1 MPQLLLEIFSEE
13 IPARMQQGAARDLER
28 MASERLKAAGLTWE
42 ALTTFAGPRRLTLVI
57 EGLPTATPDRNEE
70 LKGPKTSA
78 PAQALEGFLRK
89 TGLTQDQL
97 TERDGVWFAEIS
109 QQGRATTEVIAD
121 SLEQILRAF
130 PWPKSQRWGSGAFRW
145 VRPIHRIIALFDGA
159 VVPYA
164 LDLGST
170 VGGEGRK
177 IVASDV
183 TEGHRFMGSG
193 QPFAVKDFADYR
205 ARLEREFVL
214 LDVADRKLRILE
226 GAKAACAARGLAL
239 VDDDGLLDEVAGLA
253 EWPTPIL
260 GDMDPQFLSLP
271 PEVVRLSMKVHQKYF
286 AVRDPAKDGLAPNF
300 LVVANVEATDGGAAL
315 AAGNSR
321 VLSARLND
329 ARFFWDEDQK
339 VGFDAWLN
347 KLSGVTFHAK
357 LGTMAERVDRIAA
370 LAREIAPLV
379 GADPDQAEFAARLAK
394 ADLASGMVGEFP
406 ELQGIMGGYYVAA
419 LKPFPLDGGRVGM
432 GVAPSA
438 GEGSGADTNAAAVT
452 LTPNPS
458 PIKGEGSLRALADAV
473 RDHYKPQ
480 GPADTVPTAPL
491 TVAVALADK
500 LDTLVGFFAID
511 EKPTGSKDPYALR
524 RAALGVIRLV
534 LENGVRIKLHDVIQ
548 TIGLAQLFDLSD
560 GFIDAFNDR
569 LNSHIDDR
577 IENALPHLTG
587 NVSWTFLNTAGSLS
601 DLCQSSGPF
610 WVLEDESPEFASSFQ
625 TLRQRLEQL
634 DTRLAAADFNGAFE
648 VAKHTIAGDDVEHL
662 WLRASAFELSSE
674 VLAFFAD
681 RLTVLLRDQGQRH
694 DLVAAV
700 FALGDDD
707 LVRIVRRVE
716 ALAAF
721 LATDDGANLLTGY
734 KRASNILK
742 AEEKKGPLPTGMVQ
756 TGLPDQLAEE
766 TALAFA
772 AAAAQV
778 AVDAALEAEDFAAAM
793 RALAALRAP
802 VDAFFDKVMVN
813 SDVPAEREN
822 RLKLLGQIRAVMGR
836 VADFGQIAG

>member
-28 MASERLKAAGLTWE
+28 MASERLKAAGLTWD
-42 ALTTFAGPRRLTLVI
+42 ALNVFAGPRRLTLVI
-57 EGLPTATPDRNEE
+57 DGLPAATPDRNEE
-70 LKGPKTSA
+70 VKGPKTSA

-97 TERDGVWFAEIS
+97 VERDGIWFAEIS
-109 QQGRATTEVIAD
+109 SKGRQTTEVFAEAVD
-121 SLEQILRAF
+121 QIVRSF
-130 PWPKSQRWGSGAFRW
+130 PWPKSMRWGTGTLRW
-145 VRPIHRIIALFDGA
+145 VRPIKRIIALFDGA
-159 VVPYA
+159 VVPFEI
-164 LDLGST
+164 DGVQS
-170 VGGEGRK
+170 G
-177 IVASDV
+177 DV
-183 TEGHRFMGSG
+183 TEGHRFLGSG
-193 QPFAVKDFADYR
+193 KPFAVKDFADYR
-205 ARLEREFVL
+205 AKLEKEYVL

-226 GAKAACAARGLAL
+226 AAKAACAARGLVL

-286 AVRDPAKDGLAPNF
+286 AVRDPSKDGLAPNF
-300 LVVANVEATDGGAAL
+300 LVVANVEATDGGKAL

-339 VGFDAWLN
+339 VGFDAWN
-347 KLSGVTFHAK
+347 DKLKGVTFHAK
-357 LGTMAERVDRIAA
+357 LGALSERVDRIAA

-379 GADPDQAEFAARLAK
+379 GADAAQAEQAARLSK
-394 ADLASGMVGEFP
+394 ADLASGMVSEFP
-406 ELQGIMGGYYVAA
+406 ELQGVMGGYYAR
-419 LKPFPLDGGRVGM
+419 L
-432 GVAPSA
+432 A
-438 GEGSGADTNAAAVT
+438 GYPDAV
-452 LTPNPS
+452 
-458 PIKGEGSLRALADAV
+458 ADAV

-480 GPADTVPTAPL
+480 GPGDTVPTSPV
-491 TVAVALADK
+491 TVAVAIAEK

-511 EKPTGSKDPYALR
+511 EKPTGSRDPYALR
-524 RAALGVIRLV
+524 RAALGVIRLL
-534 LENGVRIKLHDVIQ
+534 LENGVRANLQDWAYVA
-548 TIGLAQLFDLSD
+548 GEYLS
-560 GFIDAFNDR
+560 GVR
-569 LNSHIDDR
+569 RH
-577 IENALPHLTG
+577 EPLPSYAAAAPVREIMLRG
-587 NVSWTFLNTAGSLS
+587 
-601 DLCQSSGPF
+601 
-610 WVLEDESPEFASSFQ
+610 EDEADRE
-625 TLRQRLEQL
+625 RLKVQL
-634 DTRLAAADFNGAFE
+634 ADPQGAEWGHGWIDYQAA
-648 VAKHTIAGDDVEHL
+648 
-662 WLRASAFELSSE
+662 LSVLGWD

-721 LATDDGANLLTGY
+721 LATDDGANLLAGY

-742 AEEKKGPLPTGMVQ
+742 AEEKKGPLPEGAVA
-756 TGLPDQLAEE
+756 TGLADQPAEE

-772 AAAAQV
+772 AAAAAS
-778 AVDAALEAEDFAAAM
+778 AVDAALETEDFAAAM
-793 RALAALRAP
+793 TALAALRGP
-802 VDAFFDKVMVN
+802 VDAFFTGVMVN
-813 SDVPAEREN
+813 SDVAEERDN
-822 RLKLLGQIRAVMGR
+822 RLKLLGQVRGVMGR